1 MTDPQ
6 LRRGL
11 LDACVLAALC
21 RGESHGYSTVANKIA
36 ALRRTKG

>member
-21 RGESHGYSTVANKIA
+21 RGESHGYQILHCSK
-36 ALRRTKG
+36 